1 MNLLRRIFKMNIKTV
16 ALLAVSTLSLAACSQ
31 VEPGHV
37 GIRVDQYGSNAGV
50 STESLGVGT
59 YFTGPGTSIYEYP
72 VFTQTYTWTV
82 SKDEGNEK
90 NEEFSFADKSGLTL
104 TGDVAVSYHVDAA
117 KAPILFQKYRMS
129 MESIVAGPM
138 RVAIRD
144 AINNEASNMTVEEIY
159 GPRKAEL
166 IARAQA
172 NVQKFFAPFGLNI
185 EKLYW
190 ASPVR
195 VPESVMRQI
204 NQKIANE
211 QAALAAQA
219 SVATAEANARAKIA
233 EAEGNAKAT
242 QIEAN
247 AITSNPQILTQR
259 MIEKWDGHYPT
270 YVGGG
275 MPLPQL
281 KVN

>member
-1 MNLLRRIFKMNIKTV
+1 MKFKNIV
-16 ALLAVSTLSLAACSQ
+16 LVSLSALSLAACSQ

-59 YFTGPGTSIYEYP
+59 YYTGPGTSIYEYP
-72 VFTQTYTWTV
+72 VFTQTYTWTIN
-82 SKDEGNEK
+82 KEEGSEK

-104 TGDVAVSYHVDAA
+104 TGDVAVSYHVDSA
-117 KAPILFQKYRMS
+117 KAPILFQKYRME
-129 MESIVAGPM
+129 MDAIVAGPM

-144 AINNEASNMTVEEIY
+144 AITNNASSMTVEEIY
-159 GPRKAEL
+159 GSRKAEL
-166 IARAQA
+166 IAKAQA
-172 NVQKFFAPFGLNI
+172 DVQKFFAPFGLDV

-195 VPESVMRQI
+195 VPDAVMRQI
-204 NQKIANE
+204 DQKIANE

-219 SVATAEANARAKIA
+219 AVATAEANARARIA
-233 EAEGNAKAT
+233 EAEGQAKAT

-259 MIEKWDGHYPT
+259 MIEKWDGHYPQ

-275 MPLPQL
+275 MPLPTISVH
-281 KVN
+281 K

>member
-1 MNLLRRIFKMNIKTV
+1 MKIRNIV
-16 ALLAVSTLSLAACSQ
+16 LAALASVSLAACSQ

-37 GIRVDQYGSNAGV
+37 GIRVDQYGSGAGV
-50 STESLGVGT
+50 SNESLPVGT

-72 VFTQTYTWTV
+72 VFTNTYTWTL
-82 SKDEGNEK
+82 SHDEGNEK

-104 TGDVAVSYHVDAA
+104 TGDVAVSYHVDSS
-117 KAPILFQKYRMS
+117 KAPILFQKYRMD
-129 MESIVAGPM
+129 MDAIVAGPL

-144 AINNEASNMTVEEIY
+144 AITNRASTMTVEEIY
-159 GPRKAEL
+159 GSRKAEL
-166 IARAQA
+166 INAAQGD
-172 NVQKFFAPFGLNI
+172 VQKFFAPFGLNV

-195 VPESVMRQI
+195 VPDSVMKQI
-204 NQKIANE
+204 NQRIANE
-211 QAALAAQA
+211 QQALAAQA
-219 SVATAEANARAKIA
+219 NVATAEANARAKVA

-247 AITSNPQILTQR
+247 AISSNPQILTQR
-259 MIEKWDGHYPT
+259 MIEKWDGHYPQ

-275 MPLPQL
+275 MPLPAL

>member
-1 MNLLRRIFKMNIKTV
+1 MNIKIV
-16 ALLAVSTLSLAACSQ
+16 ALVSVAALSLAACTQ

-59 YFTGPGTSIYEYP
+59 YYTGPGTSIYEYP
-72 VFTQTYTWTV
+72 VFTQTYTWTIN
-82 SKDEGNEK
+82 KNEGSTT

-117 KAPILFQKYRMS
+117 KAPILFQKYRMD
-129 MESIVAGPM
+129 MDAIVSGPM
-138 RVAIRD
+138 RVAIRG
-144 AINNEASNMTVEEIY
+144 AINNNASSMTVEEIY
-159 GPRKAEL
+159 GVRKAEL
-166 IARAQA
+166 IAKAQA
-172 NVQKFFAPFGLNI
+172 DVQKFFSPFGLNI
-185 EKLYW
+185 ERIEW

-195 VPESVMRQI
+195 VPEAVMRQI

-211 QAALAAQA
+211 QQALAAQA

-247 AITSNPQILTQR
+247 AISSNPQILTQR
-259 MIEKWDGHYPT
+259 WIERWNGE
-270 YVGGG
+270 
-275 MPLPQL
+275 LPSVVSGDT
-281 KVN
+281 KSIMMNIPAK

>member
-1 MNLLRRIFKMNIKTV
+1 MNIKTV

-37 GIRVDQYGSNAGV
+37 GIRVDQYGSGAGV
-50 STESLGVGT
+50 STTSLPVGT

-72 VFTQTYTWTV
+72 VFTQTYTWTLN
-82 SKDEGNEK
+82 KEEGSTT

-104 TGDVAVSYHVDAA
+104 TGDVAVSYHVDAT
-117 KAPILFQKYRMS
+117 KAPILFQKYRMDMS
-129 MESIVAGPM
+129 AIVAGPM

-144 AINNEASNMTVEEIY
+144 AINNNASNMTVEEIY
-159 GPRKAEL
+159 GPRKSEL
-166 IARAQA
+166 IAKSTAD
-172 NVQKFFAPFGLNI
+172 VQRFFSPFGLNV

-195 VPESVMRQI
+195 VPDAVMRQI

>member
-1 MNLLRRIFKMNIKTV
+1 MNIKTL
-16 ALLAVSTLSLAACSQ
+16 ALVAVSAMSLAACSQ

-50 STESLGVGT
+50 SETALPVGT

-72 VFTQTYTWTV
+72 VFTQTYTWTA
-82 SKDEGNEK
+82 SKEEGKEA

-104 TGDVAVSYHVDAA
+104 TGDVAVSYHVDSA
-117 KAPILFQKYRMS
+117 KSPILFQKYRMT
-129 MESIVAGPM
+129 MEAIVAGPM

-144 AINNEASNMTVEEIY
+144 AITNNASNMTVEEIY
-159 GPRKAEL
+159 GSRKAEL
-166 IARAQA
+166 IAKSTAD
-172 NVQKFFAPFGLNI
+172 VQRFFAPFGLDV

-195 VPESVMRQI
+195 VPDTVMRQI

-219 SVATAEANARAKIA
+219 SVATAEANARAKVA
-233 EAEGNAKAT
+233 EAEGDAKAT
-242 QIEAN
+242 QIKAEALR
-247 AITSNPQILTQR
+247 SNPDILQQKA
-259 MIEKWDGHYPT
+259 IEAWDGKLPVYM
-270 YVGGG
+270 GGNT
-275 MPLPQL
+275 PLPFL

>member
-1 MNLLRRIFKMNIKTV
+1 MNIKTV

>member
-1 MNLLRRIFKMNIKTV
+1 MNIKTV

-37 GIRVDQYGSNAGV
+37 GIRVDQYGSSAGV
-50 STESLGVGT
+50 STTSLPVGT

-72 VFTQTYTWTV
+72 VFTQTYTWTLN
-82 SKDEGNEK
+82 KEEGSIT

-104 TGDVAVSYHVDAA
+104 TGDVAVSYHVDAT
-117 KAPILFQKYRMS
+117 KAPILFQKYRMDMS
-129 MESIVAGPM
+129 AIVAGPM

-144 AINNEASNMTVEEIY
+144 AINNNASNMTVEEIY
-159 GPRKAEL
+159 GSRKAEL
-166 IARAQA
+166 IAKSTAD
-172 NVQKFFAPFGLNI
+172 VQRFFSPFGLNV

-195 VPESVMRQI
+195 VPDAVMRQI

-219 SVATAEANARAKIA
+219 SVATAEANARAKVA
-233 EAEGNAKAT
+233 EAEGDAKAT
-242 QIEAN
+242 QINAEALRTN
-247 AITSNPQILTQR
+247 PAILQQKAID
-259 MIEKWDGHYPT
+259 KWDGHFPT
-270 YVGGG
+270 YMGGNA
-275 MPLPQL
+275 PLPFL